1 MSISKAATIFL
12 LFLHSLAFNDVTTT
26 RRPVGIVVAAAATPV
41 TPATSIATTTTK
53 RATSTTMIMMGEAK
67 QLEGKKKKKK
77 NRPTKHNNHFLIQ
90 NSKKKK
96 QWNNKFNNGQQQPPQ
111 HSDRRRVIPW
121 VSIIVLMTILFF
133 FRSFAA
139 PFFDP
144 LGEPRQATSSSVYFS
159 LLVILYLWL
168 ASVTT
173 LTILPQFS
181 TNYNIVIGMA
191 LFFYM
196 VFVSICAL
204 LCGRCVIRGLYY
216 FWLFWNNMGSSCRR
230 DNNGGNN
237 SGNNALEFTRMKGVF
252 SALSEKLMVFVREM
266 MMMVL
271 TINRSRDVK
280 VEFSE
285 EVLPQPQPQPQP
297 QQHDNNQKPFPV
309 LIAFQRP
316 FRRLFKRAIFLSA
329 VLCIIYSHCWSRTLS
344 AFDVSRGGGGVCRGV
359 FLPIIYLFPSYSS
372 FVINDGTAQ
381 QSISSTNK
389 NCQLNHN
396 ITCAHERSIWI
407 LWAGVIIGSLFYYAM
422 HEFTGKHHV
431 DYYLTSSR
439 QHSTR
444 EMEMLSKSSSSSLG
458 GLDMATYH
466 HHHHGAGNI
475 EIDASMEEE
484 EDDDDHDDDDDIDA
498 RRHSSGGDDGSVD
511 NDDKEGNNDP
521 WQSILSTR
529 IQRKFTKKKPEQPRE
544 TLPMVS
550 WYSNIVFTTGFD
562 MLVSFKIFLG
572 RFDARKMQL
581 ALLLKEKRREMTTT
595 ASSDDAGTRIH
606 NKSSSLSSSD
616 SDSIQYPEGVF
627 DFSHCKHHHN
637 QNNNVDNNEV
647 DAGFWFDFVSDCG
660 DGFNS
665 SYQVSRMLAQPT
677 LSVIATTASSSS
689 LSSSSSSSPL
699 SSSKQQQQQQQQ
711 PKTRILPRGKL
722 LINGGDLAYPDPTP
736 ESYEKRFFRTFEDAL
751 PPPPS
756 FRRGHIS
763 IRKPALPV
771 KGWNNNTTG
780 NDDEASGRD
789 ACVDGDDDAYH
800 RLSSYQGPCAF
811 LVPGN
816 HDWFDGLS
824 TYTRYILSRDWLGG
838 WLMPQRTSYFAL
850 KLPQRW
856 WLLGF
861 DLALDDDINIEQFHF
876 FASLAE
882 NSMKSG
888 DAAIIVSHVPHWV
901 LNEYENHSN
910 DSERESNLTE
920 LIRTHL
926 KGKVK
931 LRLAGDLHHYTRHVP
946 LFHTT
951 KQTAAPGMGTLKKK
965 NTAGETPPTLIVAGG
980 GGAFLHPTHCF
991 RDRIKVGEDDYS
1003 RVCAYPNA
1011 KVSRR
1016 LSWLN
1021 LWQFRWRNWRF
1032 DVLWA
1037 VTHFGICSSL
1047 FPLCGVYDD
1056 YLEFNPNHNL
1066 GYLLLW
1072 VFRRVG
1078 LLFAQIFVSGR
1089 ISLLFALIM
1098 TGIAYAF
1105 TDSSNLKWRTHLGW
1119 SLAHAFAHISSALIC
1134 ILFLECMTE
1143 FVVNEGLVETQ
1154 NVGGATNA
1162 QSCGT
1167 GLATSIYD
1175 EYTIHFSHTLED
1187 FNIQMLNAT
1196 NTTLFR
1202 DPPDLF
1208 PSCRFDERFYSMA
1221 SETFSWVYHEAP
1233 FLKATLAVFD
1243 LLGIIGSTHVDMCDV
1258 LCSGGVEC
1266 TYSNDFLRYQQLD
1279 RVTILKYL
1287 TAISLYFVI
1296 FAVPIAGNIFGT
1308 WLAVTLNVFNCQY
1321 DEGFSVSPTS

>member
-1 MSISKAATIFL
+1 MFRNTASAPSSRKASRTELRSFPTDATPAAAPAPFLSSGKSLSNRLTTFRTANAPCLCTLTFDLCRRIATIT
-12 LFLHSLAFNDVTTT
+12 HRGPSASRMARALAG
-26 RRPVGIVVAAAATPV
+26 RRSAIAARVPH
-41 TPATSIATTTTK
+41 PCSWM
-53 RATSTTMIMMGEAK
+53 RAV
-67 QLEGKKKKKK
+67 EGW
-77 NRPTKHNNHFLIQ
+77 
-90 NSKKKK
+90 SCM
-96 QWNNKFNNGQQQPPQ
+96 
-111 HSDRRRVIPW
+111 DRRR
-121 VSIIVLMTILFF
+121 
-133 FRSFAA
+133 
-139 PFFDP
+139 
-144 LGEPRQATSSSVYFS
+144 
-159 LLVILYLWL
+159 
-168 ASVTT
+168 
-173 LTILPQFS
+173 
-181 TNYNIVIGMA
+181 
-191 LFFYM
+191 
-196 VFVSICAL
+196 
-204 LCGRCVIRGLYY
+204 CGR
-216 FWLFWNNMGSSCRR
+216 
-230 DNNGGNN
+230 
-237 SGNNALEFTRMKGVF
+237 
-252 SALSEKLMVFVREM
+252 
-266 MMMVL
+266 
-271 TINRSRDVK
+271 
-280 VEFSE
+280 
-285 EVLPQPQPQPQP
+285 
-297 QQHDNNQKPFPV
+297 
-309 LIAFQRP
+309 
-316 FRRLFKRAIFLSA
+316 
-329 VLCIIYSHCWSRTLS
+329 
-344 AFDVSRGGGGVCRGV
+344 
-359 FLPIIYLFPSYSS
+359 
-372 FVINDGTAQ
+372 
-381 QSISSTNK
+381 
-389 NCQLNHN
+389 
-396 ITCAHERSIWI
+396 
-407 LWAGVIIGSLFYYAM
+407 
-422 HEFTGKHHV
+422 
-431 DYYLTSSR
+431 
-439 QHSTR
+439 
-444 EMEMLSKSSSSSLG
+444 MEG
-458 GLDMATYH
+458 
-466 HHHHGAGNI
+466 
-475 EIDASMEEE
+475 E
-484 EDDDDHDDDDDIDA
+484 EDDDDDDNDDGDEIDA
-498 RRHSSGGDDGSVD
+498 RRHSSGGGDGPAVD
-511 NDDKEGNNDP
+511 NNDKEGNDP
-521 WQSILSTR
+521 WQSKLSTK
-529 IQRKFTKKKPEQPRE
+529 IQTFTRKKPEQPRGM
-544 TLPMVS
+544 LPMVS

-581 ALLLKEKRREMTTT
+581 ALLLNERRREMSA
-595 ASSDDAGTRIH
+595 ASNDADDRIH
-606 NKSSSLSSSD
+606 NGSSLSD

-627 DFSHCKHHHN
+627 DFSHCKHRN
-637 QNNNVDNNEV
+637 RNNNVDDDE
-647 DAGFWFDFVSDCG
+647 DDEGFWFDFVSDCG

-677 LSVIATTASSSS
+677 LGVIATTASSSS
-689 LSSSSSSSPL
+689 LSSSSSSPT
-699 SSSKQQQQQQQQ
+699 SSSLKQKQP

-756 FRRGHIS
+756 FRREHIS

-771 KGWNNNTTG
+771 KGWDNNTDD
-780 NDDEASGRD
+780 DDEARKGRD
-789 ACVDGDDDAYH
+789 DCVDGDNGYH
-800 RLSSYQGPCAF
+800 RLSIYRGPCAF
-811 LVPGN
+811 LIPGN

-882 NSMKSG
+882 NHMKAG
-888 DAAIIVSHVPHWV
+888 DAAIVVSHVPHWV
-901 LNEYENHSN
+901 VNEYENHSN

-920 LIRTHL
+920 LVRTHL

-946 LFHTT
+946 LFPTT
-951 KQTAAPGMGTLKKK
+951 KPAAPGMGKVKRG
-965 NTAGETPPTLIVAGG
+965 NTAGEKPPTLIVAGG

-991 RDRIKVGEDDYS
+991 QDRIKVGEDDYS

-1089 ISLLFALIM
+1089 ISLLFTLIM
-1098 TGIAYAF
+1098 TGIAYTF
-1105 TDSSNLKWRTHLGW
+1105 TDSSNLKWKTHLGW
-1119 SLAHAFAHISSALIC
+1119 SLAHAFTHISSALIC
-1134 ILFLECMTE
+1134 ILFLECMAE
-1143 FVVNEGLVETQ
+1143 FVVNEGLVVTQ

-1208 PSCRFDERFYSMA
+1208 PSCRFDERLYSMA

-1233 FLKATLAVFD
+1233 FLKATLTVFD

-1287 TAISLYFVI
+1287 AAISLYFVI

-1321 DEGFSVSPTS
+1321 DEGFSSLRMEHWKNFLRMHITANGDLEIFAIGLHRVPKKWRKDPSWEGGIESEDTSTKPSWMWKTPSKWIPWRERNKFAPQIIDYSKMERNSQD